1 MRLGLR
7 GKGRHR
13 DWSIVENRVRVGN
26 RQRCPR
32 CGERS
37 TLSRVPGTVLAD
49 RFPANNWKCKR
60 NRPPCDS
67 SIIESLISVWM
78 RPLSRFRALCPDR
91 SRTPSPYLPSSS
103 GAVSSLS
110 SARYRQSLRIPRRV
124 LVVYMLE
131 RLVKTHIT
139 GERTDA
145 SRLPWDALRAGVH
158 ELLGRCMYLC
168 ARASLFEFISLLV
181 SEFFV
186 PHIQFIFLILLNVL
200 TRNTWRFHLFRK
212 RHKD

>member
-13 DWSIVENRVRVGN
+13 DWSIVENRVRVGS

-91 SRTPSPYLPSSS
+91 SRTPPPFRPSSS
-103 GAVSSLS
+103 GAVPSLS
-110 SARYRQSLRIPRRV
+110 SARYRQSLRIPFAIFSSFTCWSASWRRV
-124 LVVYMLE
+124 LPANEQMRRARRAMLFAQV
-131 RLVKTHIT
+131 RM
-139 GERTDA
+139 
-145 SRLPWDALRAGVH
+145 S
-158 ELLGRCMYLC
+158 C
-168 ARASLFEFISLLV
+168 
-181 SEFFV
+181 
-186 PHIQFIFLILLNVL
+186 
-200 TRNTWRFHLFRK
+200 
-212 RHKD
+212 

>member
-1 MRLGLR
+1 MTSGLVRLSRRDWVGSR
-7 GKGRHR
+7 GKGRDR
-13 DWSIVENRVRVGN
+13 GRSIVENGVRVGS

-91 SRTPSPYLPSSS
+91 SRTSRPPSLPPPS
-103 GAVSSLS
+103 V
-110 SARYRQSLRIPRRV
+110 RYRQSLRIPFASSFTCWSASWRRV
-124 LVVYMLE
+124 LPMNEQMRRARRAMLF
-131 RLVKTHIT
+131 VQV
-139 GERTDA
+139 RT
-145 SRLPWDALRAGVH
+145 
-158 ELLGRCMYLC
+158 CC
-168 ARASLFEFISLLV
+168 
-181 SEFFV
+181 
-186 PHIQFIFLILLNVL
+186 
-200 TRNTWRFHLFRK
+200 
-212 RHKD
+212 